1 MFIKGVYRIN
11 LHTKILNRGAY
22 MYFMH
27 LIKFMLTVNNLMTLK
42 NMYSVDSCQPHS
54 VREKILGLATVAKS
68 KPVLLVT

>member
-1 MFIKGVYRIN
+1 
-11 LHTKILNRGAY
+11 